1 MDFYQFK
8 TTRTH
13 ENESLA
19 NLFSQFLFLKLMY
32 RANI

>member
-8 TTRTH
+8 TTRAH

-19 NLFSQFLFLKLMY
+19 NLVSQFLFLKLMY